1 MFQFLFFFL
10 GNCWSRFRGRG
21 FCYWWSGWNFDGY
34 TEYKKINICL
44 ISMIFYFFVLW
55 KLGLISVVTER
66 ISRFKWKRQDSLL
79 DRFLRFHLRSWNYIA
94 SAMRLYIILKYIISW
109 RNMTFDVI
117 FNILFTPYKFQKTI
131 KK

>member
-21 FCYWWSGWNFDGY
+21 FCYWWSGWNFDGC
-34 TEYKKINICL
+34 TEYMKINICL

-79 DRFLRFHLRSWNYIA
+79 DQFLRFHLRSWNYIA
-94 SAMRLYIILKYIISW
+94 SAMRLYTILNYIISW

-131 KK
+131 KI